1 LECQLHDQISNARC
15 APAAESVMEKAYITK
30 AERRLG
36 LLEEEMGHVVAV
48 VDQKADTEA
57 VLEQGR
63 ALQEAIRKRVGG
75 RRRFLLCC
83 LLVA

>member
-1 LECQLHDQISNARC
+1 
-15 APAAESVMEKAYITK
+15 MEKAYITK